1 MVMTESYILEMEH
14 IKKSF
19 PGVKALDDVELKVR
33 AGEVHALMGENGA
46 GKSTLIKI
54 LTGVYRTDQ
63 GEIKIDG
70 QQVHISNVLQ
80 AQRAGINAVFQELNM
95 IPYLSVAENIYLG
108 TYPKNSRGEILW
120 NRLYEDAEKLLKDIG
135 LDIDVHIR
143 LGELGTA
150 SQQMISIARAVSSDC
165 RILVLDEPTSSLDG
179 NEVAQLF
186 RIMRRLQEKGI
197 GIIFI
202 SHRLDEIF
210 EICDTVTILR
220 DGRFIT
226 SAPVASMS
234 KSDLVTHMVGRKV
247 EEGTRNRENRT
258 FTEEYLLEVKHLS
271 CFPKVRDVSFGV
283 HRGEVLGLTGLL
295 GSGRS
300 ETAQL
305 IFGCTQPEGGTMIYK
320 GSPIRR
326 QSPQKAIQNGMAFCT
341 ENRREEGIVPDMSV
355 RDNVVLSSLKQISH
369 FSVINRKRRSAVV
382 REYIDRL
389 KVKTPSPDQRIRLLS
404 GGNQQKVILARWLAT
419 KPDLIILD
427 EPTRGIDVGAK
438 QEIEKLVQEFVEEG
452 ISIIYI
458 SSEIA
463 ELVRNC
469 DRVVVL
475 NDGVSVGEICGSQIS
490 ENSIL
495 DMIASGSVS

>member
-1 MVMTESYILEMEH
+1 MVDNYILEMEH

-19 PGVKALDDVELKVR
+19 PGVKALDDVGIKVR
-33 AGEVHALMGENGA
+33 AGEIHALMGENGA

-54 LTGVYRTDQ
+54 LTGVYKTDE
-63 GEIKIDG
+63 GSIRIDG
-70 QQVHISNVLQ
+70 KNVHITSVIG
-80 AQRAGINAVFQELNM
+80 AQREGISAVYQELNL
-95 IPYLSVAENIYLG
+95 IPYLSVAENIFLG
-108 TYPKNSRGEILW
+108 ACPKNSAGSILW
-120 NRLYEDAEKLLKDIG
+120 NKLFENAEKLLDDIG
-135 LDIDVHIR
+135 LDIDVHIK

-165 RILVLDEPTSSLDG
+165 RILVLDEPTSSLDS

-186 RIMRRLQEKGI
+186 KIIRRLRSKGI

-210 EICDTVTILR
+210 EICDMVTVLR
-220 DGRFIT
+220 DGHFIM
-226 SAPVASMS
+226 SKPVAEIT
-234 KSDLVTHMVGRKV
+234 KSELVTSMVGRKV
-247 EEGTRNRENRT
+247 EEGIRSRT
-258 FTEEYLLEVKHLS
+258 DKKFNGEYLLEVRSLS

-283 HRGEVLGLTGLL
+283 YRGEVLGLTGLL

-300 ETAQL
+300 ETAEL
-305 IFGCTQPEGGTMIYK
+305 IFGCKQPDKGTILYK
-320 GSPIRR
+320 GKEIKK
-326 QSPQKAIQNGMAFCT
+326 QTPQKAIRKGMAFCT
-341 ENRREEGIVPDMSV
+341 ENRREEGIIPDMSV
-355 RDNVVLSSLKQISH
+355 RDNIVLSSLKQISRR
-369 FSVINRKRRSAVV
+369 SVINRKARASVV

-389 KVKTPSPDQRIRLLS
+389 KIKTPTADQRIRLLS

-438 QEIEKLVQEFVEEG
+438 QEIEKLVQEFVTDG

-458 SSEIA
+458 SSEIS

-469 DRVVVL
+469 DRVVIL
-475 NDGVSVGEICGSQIS
+475 NDGVSIGEIKGDRIT

-495 DMIASGSVS
+495 NMIASGNAS